1 MYVEIIIGI
10 ILIYVALRAL
20 ITENRVSKLIYLNVI
35 VFGVPVLI
43 DLVIKTPFA
52 FVVAAAFF
60 ICSTISANA
69 IATSLDKLDDEI
81 ILDWGVE
88 MEFVV
93 SIIAI
98 ALMLIGA
105 FGVILLK
112 KPLDKVI
119 MFSIMDA
126 GFLLVVVLFRYLD
139 VAMFVALSDP
149 LCTLIFIMA
158 IVKIKEIRQRK
169 VKSGEL
175 HD

>member
-1 MYVEIIIGI
+1 
-10 ILIYVALRAL
+10 
-20 ITENRVSKLIYLNVI
+20 
-35 VFGVPVLI
+35 
-43 DLVIKTPFA
+43 
-52 FVVAAAFF
+52 
-60 ICSTISANA
+60 
-69 IATSLDKLDDEI
+69 
-81 ILDWGVE
+81 

-98 ALMLIGA
+98 IGA

-169 VKSGEL
+169 VRSGEL

>member
-1 MYVEIIIGI
+1 
-10 ILIYVALRAL
+10 
-20 ITENRVSKLIYLNVI
+20 
-35 VFGVPVLI
+35 
-43 DLVIKTPFA
+43 
-52 FVVAAAFF
+52 
-60 ICSTISANA
+60 
-69 IATSLDKLDDEI
+69 
-81 ILDWGVE
+81 

-139 VAMFVALSDP
+139 VAMSVSYTHL
-149 LCTLIFIMA
+149 TLPP
-158 IVKIKEIRQRK
+158 IRL
-169 VKSGEL
+169 V
-175 HD
+175 